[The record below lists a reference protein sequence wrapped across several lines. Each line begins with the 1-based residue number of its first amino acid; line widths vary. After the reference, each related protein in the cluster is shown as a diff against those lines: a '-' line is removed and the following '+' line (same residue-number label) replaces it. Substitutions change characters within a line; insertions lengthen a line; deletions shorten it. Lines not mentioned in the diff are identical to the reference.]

1 MCDREGCVD
10 VGEAEK
16 ASKQLSTL
24 NWEDL
29 LLLLVSV
36 VVSCSTTLEVKGN
49 GGGCK
54 CAI

>member
-10 VGEAEK
+10 VGEAEI